1 MKILFVSRYVDP
13 APVGSNKNVFL
24 QARGLKEKLNIDV
37 SILTW
42 PHNDLWKGPI
52 PEPSLQIPA
61 TTCERSGITY
71 HVITA
76 PELWNEMASGDS
88 LDDATWEAAVAYG
101 MRLLAALAPDI
112 VHLQHRH
119 GFWWIL
125 DSAQRLG
132 IKTVYSNHDWG
143 MACLRTVLVKGDQT
157 LCDAVV
163 EVKKCA
169 DCVKSGRGTLGAL
182 NEKLVS
188 YDVGVSLLAALKKL
202 GMGSVLKQRGIVT
215 RPAAART
222 SDNLKRVKRVVSKL
236 SHCITP
242 SNFGKNF
249 FSQFGLATNAITVLP
264 WYYDVSVKEP
274 VGLAQAQPFTI
285 TYIGRLSPEKGV
297 HQVFDAL
304 KDLNDIDPIT
314 FRIAGAVD
322 SEYAKNLQEKYSSNI
337 GKHSIEWLGWMTVD
351 GLYQTTD
358 VSIIP
363 SLLMDNTPL
372 SLVESLAYRV
382 PVIATRVAPI
392 AEFLQENS
400 TGFMAEYGSNAS
412 LADAI
417 RRAHRMKTAIR
428 AKQIS
433 FPDIMSLEQY
443 VAQVSTVYRT
453 LM

>member
-13 APVGSNKNVFL
+13 EPIGSNKNVFL

-42 PHNDLWKGPI
+42 PHHDLWKGPN
-52 PEPSLQIPA
+52 PESSLQISA
-61 TTCERSGITY
+61 TTCERSGILY
-71 HVITA
+71 HVIAA

-88 LDDATWEAAVAYG
+88 LDEEAWEAAVAYG
-101 MRLLAALAPDI
+101 MQLLAELSPDI

-119 GFWWIL
+119 GLWWIL

-143 MACLRTVLVKGDQT
+143 MACLRTVLVMGDQT
-157 LCDAVV
+157 LCDALV
-163 EVKKCA
+163 EVNKCA
-169 DCVKSGRGTLGAL
+169 DCVKSGRGSLGAL
-182 NEKLVS
+182 NEQLVS
-188 YDVGVSLLAALKKL
+188 YDLGASLFTALKNV
-202 GMGSVLKQRGIVT
+202 GFGSALKRRGIVT
-215 RPAAART
+215 RSAAART
-222 SDNLKRVKRVVSKL
+222 SDHQKRVKRVVSNL

-249 FSQFGLATNAITVLP
+249 FSQFGLAKNAISVLP
-264 WYYDVSVKEP
+264 WYCDVSVKEP
-274 VGLAQAQPFTI
+274 AHLAQTQPFTI
-285 TYIGRLSPEKGV
+285 TYVGRLSPEKGV

-304 KDLNDIDPIT
+304 KYLDDIEPII

-322 SEYAKNLQEKYSSNI
+322 SKYAKNLKESYSSNI
-337 GKHSIEWLGWMTVD
+337 GKHTIEWLGWMAVD

-358 VSIIP
+358 VSVIP

-392 AEFLQENS
+392 SELLIENS
-400 TGFMAEYGSNAS
+400 TGFMAEFGSITS
-412 LADAI
+412 MTDAI
-417 RRAHRMKTAIR
+417 RRAYMMKTAIR
-428 AKQIS
+428 TKQIS

-443 VAQVSTVYRT
+443 VTHVSGVYRT